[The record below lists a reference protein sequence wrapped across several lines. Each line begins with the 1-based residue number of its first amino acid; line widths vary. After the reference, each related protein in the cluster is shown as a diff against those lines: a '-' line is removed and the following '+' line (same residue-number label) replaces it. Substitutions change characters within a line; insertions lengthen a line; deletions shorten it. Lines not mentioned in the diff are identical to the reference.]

1 MDKFKEFLPTV
12 ISIVALLASFLSI
25 YLSFKNN
32 QRFAS
37 NQFINKQIDVIAE
50 FVKALHKDLFQVNF
64 VPRFTLGSG
73 FSLHSKVTLFEVP
86 LIQATK
92 DRSILDDL
100 DNTPIYFHH
109 NSNQIADL
117 KSFIDDPYLPKSI
130 ANALLHFYT
139 TGTNDIPIHELA
151 GAKLI
156 ILATNYFELGSIT
169 GEVKNNAVLKQSNA
183 KAFINWKELLFHI
196 GQLETSIEKYL
207 QSYKVAEI
215 NIRKDLK
222 NIYVT

>member
-1 MDKFKEFLPTV
+1 L
-12 ISIVALLASFLSI
+12 
-25 YLSFKNN
+25 
-32 QRFAS
+32 
-37 NQFINKQIDVIAE
+37 
-50 FVKALHKDLFQVNF
+50 VKALHKDLFQINF
-64 VPRFTLGSG
+64 VPQFTLGGG
-73 FSLHSKVTLFEVP
+73 FSLHSKVTIFDVP
-86 LIQATK
+86 LIRATK
-92 DRSILDDL
+92 DNAILEDL

-130 ANALLHFYT
+130 ANALFHFYT
-139 TGTNDIPIHELA
+139 TRIIDIQTQDLV
-151 GAKLI
+151 GSKLI
-156 ILATNYFELGSIT
+156 VLATNHFEPGSIT
-169 GEVKNNAVLKQSNA
+169 GEEKSRAVLKQSTA
-183 KAFINWKELLFHI
+183 KAFINWKEFLFHI